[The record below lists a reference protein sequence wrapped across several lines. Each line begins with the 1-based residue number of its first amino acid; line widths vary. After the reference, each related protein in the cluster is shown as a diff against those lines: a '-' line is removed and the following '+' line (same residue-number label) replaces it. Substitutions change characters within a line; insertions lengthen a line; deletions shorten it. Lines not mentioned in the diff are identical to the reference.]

1 MIVSV
6 KTRSRISNEHEHDS
20 SQTVEHDEV
29 YESFSAA
36 CSTLNY
42 SLIKPRSQR

>member
-6 KTRSRISNEHEHDS
+6 KTRSRTSNEHEHDS
-20 SQTVEHDEV
+20 SEAVEPNEA